1 MSSNKVMRKLAL
13 VLLMSA
19 ATQVVAAP
27 VSAANL
33 DSLERMLEAQG
44 QVQLQMQRRLE
55 QMSSDIDELRGNVER
70 NSYDIKK
77 IVERQ
82 REIYR
87 EVDNL
92 SRLPEK
98 AAPAEEKKEP
108 ASTEAYSSNVSE
120 NAAYEKAVNLI
131 LKDKDYKGATKA
143 FQSFLTTYP
152 ESVYKPNASYWLGQL
167 FFAQNQLA
175 DAATNFKVVADTKDS
190 SKRADALLKLGVIA
204 ERSNDVATAKTYYQE
219 VVKSYPNSTTAQQ
232 AKTALAKLK

>member
-1 MSSNKVMRKLAL
+1 MSSSKVMRKLAL

-55 QMSSDIDELRGNVER
+55 QMSSDIDDLRGNVER
-70 NSYDIKK
+70 NSYEIKK
-77 IVERQ
+77 VVARQ
-82 REIYR
+82 RDIYR

-92 SRLPEK
+92 SRQPAK
-98 AAPAEEKKEP
+98 AEPTDANKE
-108 ASTEAYSSNVSE
+108 ATSSEAFSSNTDE

-131 LKDKDYKGATKA
+131 LKEKDYKGATKA

-152 ESVYKPNASYWLGQL
+152 NSVYKENASYWLGQL

-175 DAATNFKVVADTKDS
+175 DAATNFKIVADTKDS
-190 SKRADALLKLGVIA
+190 SKRADALVKLGVIA
-204 ERSNDVATAKTYYQE
+204 ERGNDIATAKTYYQE
-219 VVKSYPNSTTAQQ
+219 VIKAYPNSTSANQ
-232 AKTALAKLK
+232 AKTALTKLK